1 MFSKTNSNSAKP
13 AQPVS
18 EASPKKSA
26 PRPVASA
33 PSILGRDITIIGE
46 IRTDGDIQIDGRH
59 EGNISA
65 SSITIG
71 EQGAISGEVKAK
83 AVIVRGKVTG
93 KINASLVELT
103 DTANVQADIVQDKL
117 TIANGAFFD
126 GKCSRR
132 KQAAAPVA
140 KVAPAPKPKSA

>member
-1 MFSKTNSNSAKP
+1 MFSKTNSPNAP
-13 AQPVS
+13 T
-18 EASPKKSA
+18 ASDPIKKTA

-46 IRTDGDIQIDGRH
+46 IRTDGDIQVDGRH
-59 EGNISA
+59 EGNITA
-65 SSITIG
+65 ATVTVG
-71 EQGAISGEVKAK
+71 EQGAISGEIQAK
-83 AVIVRGKVTG
+83 AAYIRGKVSG
-93 KINASLVELT
+93 KITASLVELAE
-103 DTANVQADIVQDKL
+103 TANVQADIVQDKL

-140 KVAPAPKPKSA
+140 KATAPAKKSA